1 MGYSRLV
8 AGVRRGLS
16 HGLSLTDAVNSALD
30 ECIASSIFA
39 TYFKGRRA
47 EVADIFMFDYD
58 EEKVRERMQ
67 RSSYRRG
74 YEEGRKDGRREA
86 MAEAIRAL
94 TSDGRPAEEAMDM
107 LHLPE
112 AERPRNRELLTQA

>member
-1 MGYSRLV
+1 
-8 AGVRRGLS
+8 
-16 HGLSLTDAVNSALD
+16 
-30 ECIASSIFA
+30 
-39 TYFKGRRA
+39 
-47 EVADIFMFDYD
+47 MFDYD
-58 EEKVRERMQ
+58 EEKVRERIQ

-74 YEEGRKDGRREA
+74 REEGRKDGRREA

-112 AERPRNRELLTQA
+112 AKRPRYRELLAQA